1 MSGRVAVFLVGGM
14 TLSGGLFGSSWGAP
28 GIVGIR
34 RSVEEEE
41 GGREG
46 ERTPL
51 RADFAAKLAL
61 RLCLPPMGAVDDRVS
76 TICTRVSYCVQG
88 RKLAGTSWD
97 RVLPLAPSEQR
108 WQYTSFS

>member
-41 GGREG
+41 RGREG
-46 ERTPL
+46 GGAYAFESRFCGQAGFEVVL
-51 RADFAAKLAL
+51 AAN
-61 RLCLPPMGAVDDRVS
+61 
-76 TICTRVSYCVQG
+76 G
-88 RKLAGTSWD
+88 RC
-97 RVLPLAPSEQR
+97 R
-108 WQYTSFS
+108 

>member
-46 ERTPL
+46 GRGSV
-51 RADFAAKLAL
+51 
-61 RLCLPPMGAVDDRVS
+61 RL
-76 TICTRVSYCVQG
+76 
-88 RKLAGTSWD
+88 
-97 RVLPLAPSEQR
+97 
-108 WQYTSFS
+108 